1 MLYPSMLVGD
11 ICVLFFYNDFLCALK
26 WCYPKWW
33 STGTWIAH
41 ATHRL
46 FLSGTYEFGK
56 WNRRK
61 IRGLGLLDK
70 RGNGALYCMLPKKK
84 EKRLMLWYSFGLDNA
99 STWNWDDQVAL

>member
-1 MLYPSMLVGD
+1 MIFV
-11 ICVLFFYNDFLCALK
+11 CTK
-26 WCYPKWW
+26 WCYPKWR

-70 RGNGALYCMLPKKK
+70 RGNGALYASKKK
-84 EKRLMLWYSFGLDNA
+84 GKKID
-99 STWNWDDQVAL
+99 ALIFIWVRQCKPMELG

>member
-46 FLSGTYEFGK
+46 FLSGTYEFGN

-70 RGNGALYCMLPKKK
+70 RGNSALYCMLPKKK
-84 EKRLMLWYSFGLDNA
+84 GKKID
-99 STWNWDDQVAL
+99 ALVFIWVRQCKHMELG